1 MYSTTLGGILQR
13 FWPEVKNFY
22 LVEHF
27 LMTNSEILRYET
39 IYLVDIFFLVL
50 FLIDNEE
57 IKSHEIQAAQYQ
69 QKKKKTK

>member
-1 MYSTTLGGILQR
+1 M
-13 FWPEVKNFY
+13 
-22 LVEHF
+22 VEHF